1 MNPQIETGVKAK
13 SMHCRTGR
21 EAFSADR
28 GYKRK
33 IKEREDR
40 SVMDMEERIK
50 IVKGSMPLT
59 DDIEGVLEKA
69 AAGKIESVEI
79 GAPEPKEKNSDMF
92 SDATRIEN
100 IVVGFLKKNEF
111 PKTVNIY
118 CESDLEVELYMMAY
132 NYWYA
137 TEKSERIND
146 GRWD

>member
-1 MNPQIETGVKAK
+1 
-13 SMHCRTGR
+13 
-21 EAFSADR
+21 
-28 GYKRK
+28 
-33 IKEREDR
+33 
-40 SVMDMEERIK
+40 MDMEERIK

-59 DDIEGVLEKA
+59 EDIEGVLEKA